1 MEDTSAAVFW
11 RERNAPA
18 EWGGY
23 NDLAVGASVRRGKF
37 ATFGDPPRQSCH
49 REKCLIICSVMPTG
63 ILWKINRY
71 ALTLTERLLAMMIFV
86 HGLRGR
92 REDNWKTRTRLP
104 NRPGTATR

>member
-1 MEDTSAAVFW
+1 
-11 RERNAPA
+11 
-18 EWGGY
+18 
-23 NDLAVGASVRRGKF
+23 
-37 ATFGDPPRQSCH
+37 
-49 REKCLIICSVMPTG
+49 MPIG

-71 ALTLTERLLAMMIFV
+71 VFTLTERLLAMMIFM